1 MGCCLGVILLAGA
14 PRLAL
19 FVWWLLE
26 PTRVTG
32 AFGEIVVS
40 GWSVPMWVLPVL
52 GFLMMP
58 WLTIAYVW
66 VSPGGIAGLE
76 WVVLAIALLID
87 LGAHGGG
94 GREYNRRRASA

>member
-1 MGCCLGVILLAGA
+1 MGCCLGVLLLAGA

-32 AFGEIVVS
+32 AFGEVLVG
-40 GWSVPMWVLPVL
+40 GWAAPTWLLPIL
-52 GFLMMP
+52 GFLVLP

-66 VSPGGIAGLE
+66 VSPGGVAGLE
-76 WVVLAIALLID
+76 WVVLVVALLLD

-94 GREYNRRRASA
+94 GREYRRRRMA